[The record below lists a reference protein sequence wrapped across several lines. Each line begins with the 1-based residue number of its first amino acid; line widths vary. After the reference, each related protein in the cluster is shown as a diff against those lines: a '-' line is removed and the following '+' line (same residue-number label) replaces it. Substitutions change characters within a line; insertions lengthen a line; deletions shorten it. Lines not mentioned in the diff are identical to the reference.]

1 MKKSFMIL
9 GATLLALAAVG
20 CQNDIIDEGNTPVT
34 PDEPIVEEPA
44 EVVLYA
50 TLPESRTTLNA
61 DYSVEWRAEDDLSVF
76 YQKVGEEGYSP
87 NTQFIIDEE
96 LTGKFTP
103 ATEVTLDEGA
113 NYNWYVCSPHST
125 TNSGVATLTA
135 PNRTEK
141 EQEGGYFAI
150 GATNQYGYNNSD
162 HIADMDIMVGK
173 AEGTRTPSVALKHL
187 AVLHKFTVT
196 NNSNAPTAIKK
207 LTVTGNTN
215 IFGAYWIDLTADEPA
230 IDLAKANN
238 TAADFNTRALN
249 IKDKDDESGKADN
262 DDELAVGES
271 ADFYMITAPFTL
283 GVGETFT
290 IKIETSTGEQ
300 TFTKTAAEA
309 IEFKAGTYNT
319 AKLTYDYE
327 IEYADHL
334 YYETWNTAMTVSGTT
349 AFDVNS
355 HTGSTLSSG
364 SKTAFNATNISTY
377 ATDYK
382 DGLSVYDGDNANITY
397 SSDGAN
403 TCLSKN
409 NVSGVTGTYVWFRK
423 SAKGWVQ
430 VDGIKLYGNTALTL
444 SYAQQ
449 GSAGGAVKAEYSLN
463 GTDWTTLLETNTTAT
478 QTTNFTVAEGSET
491 ISLRFTE
498 NGNNNVRIDD
508 IKLTWQA
515 TE

>member
-103 ATEVTLDEGA
+103 DTEVTLDEGA

-125 TNSGVATLTA
+125 TNSGDATLTK
-135 PNRTEK
+135 PNRIEK

-150 GATNQYGYNNSD
+150 GATNQYGYDNSD
-162 HIADMDIMVGK
+162 HIAAMDIMVGK

-238 TAADFNTRALN
+238 TTADFHTRALN

-290 IKIETSTGEQ
+290 IKIETSIGTQ
-300 TFTKTAAEA
+300 TIEKTADKD
-309 IEFKAGTYNT
+309 IVFNAGTYNT
-319 AKLTYDYE
+319 ANLSYNYTAPDY
-327 IEYADHL
+327 L
-334 YYETWNTAMTVSGTT
+334 YYETFNTTTSLTGVSKTNGDINVSRWNTYDKA
-349 AFDVNS
+349 
-355 HTGSTLSSG
+355 
-364 SKTAFNATNISTY
+364 
-377 ATDYK
+377 
-382 DGLSVYDGDNANITY
+382 GLTVYDGANGNIAYTNVSSATISRY
-397 SSDGAN
+397 SSSALVGMDDLYAYFGEN
-403 TCLSKN
+403 
-409 NVSGVTGTYVWFRK
+409 GTITVE
-423 SAKGWVQ
+423 
-430 VDGIKLYGNTALTL
+430 GIKLYGKTKLNL
-444 SYAQQ
+444 SFLQTYK
-449 GSAGGAVKAEYSLN
+449 SSILKAEYSIDN
-463 GTDWTTLLETNTTAT
+463 GANWSEIDTYTNPTTAT
-478 QTTNFTVAEGSET
+478 CEERSTNFEVAAADV
-491 ISLRFTE
+491 IWLRFTATSSKP
-498 NGNNNVRIDD
+498 RIDN
-508 IKLTWQA
+508 IKLTWQDA
-515 TE
+515 E

>member
-76 YQKVGEEGYSP
+76 YQKVGEEGYSE

-103 ATEVTLDEGA
+103 ATEVALDEGA

-125 TNSGVATLTA
+125 TNSGDATLTA

-141 EQEGGYFAI
+141 GQEGGYFAI

-319 AKLTYDYE
+319 ANLSYDYE

-334 YYETWNTAMTVSGTT
+334 YYEQFDSEAFTGT
-349 AFDVNS
+349 
-355 HTGSTLSSG
+355 TGSTNFSSG
-364 SKTAFNATNISTY
+364 SIKNYDKA
-377 ATDYK
+377 
-382 DGLSVYDGDNANITY
+382 GLSVYNGDVAAISYDCNNNASISRYVASSVQGMTDTY
-397 SSDGAN
+397 LWLRTNN
-403 TCLSKN
+403 TY
-409 NVSGVTGTYVWFRK
+409 GTEGYFTIK
-423 SAKGWVQ
+423 
-430 VDGIKLYGNTALTL
+430 GIKLYEHTALTL
-444 SYAQQ
+444 SFLQAYKN
-449 GSAGGAVKAEYSLN
+449 SAVKVEYSIDGGETWVN
-463 GTDWTTLLETNTTAT
+463 ILETKNPNAADCQTYSKDFTVT
-478 QTTNFTVAEGSET
+478 GTPETIDIRFTKNDTTTNAP
-491 ISLRFTE
+491 
-498 NGNNNVRIDD
+498 RIDN

>member
-20 CQNDIIDEGNTPVT
+20 CQNDAIDEGNTPVT

-44 EVVLYA
+44 EVVLHA

-61 DYSVEWRAEDDLSVF
+61 DYSVEWKAGDAISVF
-76 YQKVGEEGYSP
+76 YQKVGEEGYSE

-103 ATEVTLDEGA
+103 ATEVALEDGA
-113 NYNWYVCSPHST
+113 NYNWYVCSPYRSELKKPT
-125 TNSGVATLTA
+125 GE
-135 PNRTEK
+135 NREA
-141 EQEGGYFAI
+141 GYFPI
-150 GATNQYGYNNSD
+150 GTATQEGYNNSD
-162 HIADMDIMVGK
+162 HIASMDIMVGK

-196 NNSNAPTAIKK
+196 NNSDQPTIITQ
-207 LTVTGNTN
+207 LTIDGGTENYP
-215 IFGAYWIDLTADEPA
+215 FGTFWVDLTADAPTL
-230 IDLAKANN
+230 DPTKAN
-238 TAADFNTRALN
+238 
-249 IKDKDDESGKADN
+249 GKFTSRELKVTN
-262 DDELAVGES
+262 GTELAVGES
-271 ADFYMITAPFTL
+271 AEFYMLTAPFTL

-290 IKIETSTGEQ
+290 IKVKTTTGEQ
-300 TFTKTAAEA
+300 TFTKTATED
-309 IEFKAGTYNT
+309 IEFEAGTYNT
-319 AKLTYDYE
+319 AKLTYDYK

-355 HTGSTLSSG
+355 HTGSALTNG
-364 SKTAFNATNISTY
+364 HKTAFNAANISTY

-403 TCLSKN
+403 TYLSKN

-423 SAKGWVQ
+423 STKGWVQ

-449 GSAGGAVKAEYSLN
+449 GTAGGAVKAEYSLN
-463 GTDWTTLLETNTTAT
+463 GKDWTTLLETNTNAT

-508 IKLTWQA
+508 IKLTWQTA
-515 TE
+515 K